1 PLSRLRRSFFHAIVV
16 SRSKSLLLILAIVH
30 GFDLQDQGIGT
41 ASAPSWGF
49 SDAKDRYKYDF
60 RDSGGI
66 ENQSVQESEHY
77 AVYKAEETTNKL
89 NGCLS
94 KNCRRN

>member
-1 PLSRLRRSFFHAIVV
+1 PLSRLRRSFFNAIVP
-16 SRSKSLLLILAIVH
+16 LLLILAIAH

-66 ENQSVQESEHY
+66 ENQSVHESEHY
-77 AVYKAEETTNKL
+77 AVYKAEETPNKL